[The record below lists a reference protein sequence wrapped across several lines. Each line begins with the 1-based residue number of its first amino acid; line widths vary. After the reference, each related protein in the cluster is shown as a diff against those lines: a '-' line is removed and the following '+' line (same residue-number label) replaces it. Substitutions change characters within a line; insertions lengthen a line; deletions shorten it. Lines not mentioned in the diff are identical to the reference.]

1 MRTLAHVDDTPDNA
15 AFFHPDEKV
24 YSICGSLLSFVTACH
39 THGSTD
45 AELSY
50 DEQGVT
56 KSIVDMAVYTSNR
69 VMRMLYNIK
78 RTETTGWLLP
88 IQLHNTR
95 PFGDDKAA
103 NAFNFLIGSG
113 IGEGVHLVPSPADAG
128 DVAVGSKRKAGGG
141 ADAKGTKKIKREYKE
156 ATDGDYEGIKACL
169 QGLIRT
175 MGDTNSRVHSVVKST
190 DFDGLYA
197 EVRNDGERICFNQRF
212 TKTTHMN
219 NNSALF
225 LYIQGNLEYTVV
237 CVPYPILYSHF
248 GTLRFG
254 VF

>member
-1 MRTLAHVDDTPDNA
+1 MRTLAHVEDNPDNA
-15 AFFHPDEKV
+15 AFFHPDENV

-50 DEQGVT
+50 DEQGAT

-88 IQLHNTR
+88 IQLPNTI

-113 IGEGVHLVPSPADAG
+113 IGAGVHYVPSPADAG

-141 ADAKGTKKIKREYKE
+141 ADAKGTKRIRKE
-156 ATDGDYEGIKACL
+156 LTDGDYEDIKACL
-169 QGLIRT
+169 QVLIRDK
-175 MGDTNSRVHSVVKST
+175 GDTQSRVHSVVKST

-197 EVRNDGERICFNQRF
+197 EVRNDGERTCFNQRYK
-212 TKTTHMN
+212 KTTHMN

-225 LYIQGNLEYTVV
+225 LHIQRNLDYTVV
-237 CVPYPILYSHF
+237 CVPYPILCSHL
-248 GTLRFG
+248 GTPRLG
-254 VF
+254 VV